1 MMIEIFL
8 FMICAFQIVLISYV
22 FQLNKNIVILN
33 ENLIKIAKHYGEKG
47 WRNI

>member
-1 MMIEIFL
+1 MIEIFL
-8 FMICAFQIVLISYV
+8 FMICAFQIVLLSYA

-47 WRNI
+47 WRII

>member
-1 MMIEIFL
+1 MIEIFL
-8 FMICAFQIVLISYV
+8 FMICAFQIVLLSYA

-47 WRNI
+47 WRTI

>member
-1 MMIEIFL
+1 MIEIFL
-8 FMICAFQIVLISYV
+8 FMICACQIVLISYV

-33 ENLIKIAKHYGEKG
+33 DNLIKIAKHYGEG

>member
-1 MMIEIFL
+1 VIEIFL

>member
-1 MMIEIFL
+1 MIEIFL
-8 FMICAFQIVLISYV
+8 FMICAFQIVLIAYA

-33 ENLIKIAKHYGEKG
+33 ENLIRIAKHYGEG

>member
-1 MMIEIFL
+1 MIEIFL
-8 FMICAFQIVLISYV
+8 FILCALQIVLLSYV

>member
-1 MMIEIFL
+1 MIEIFL
-8 FMICAFQIVLISYV
+8 FMIGAFQIVLISYV

>member
-1 MMIEIFL
+1 MIEIFL
-8 FMICAFQIVLISYV
+8 FIICALQIVLLSYV